1 MGIIF
6 GAIVGLLTAISFF
19 GVFADPIFQILTTD
33 SSQLAAHLYL
43 NGTGALLGWIA
54 WIAVLFCSGIALIDC
69 FLHFFGTDA
78 EEVGMTVGGIVV
90 RIFGG
95 IVGGIVGG
103 TVGWIVGE
111 TIGGI
116 VGEIVRWI
124 VGVIVGGWIVGETD
138 GAIDGAI
145 VDEIDYRIDLSA
157 AAISSVVVCLLSVG
171 AIHAVRNPPLSRIE
185 IAEQNVR
192 NLEVTN
198 TAVMRLVTATAE
210 QVARDM
216 QATSAANA
224 ALTQTSIAQATLDAY
239 STLEMRARIT
249 RTALWLQARSPDAP
263 TATGVASPGTPTIAP
278 TPTETPTVTVTPSVT
293 PTSALVAS
301 QTAVVHQRETL
312 QARLTQLAPDDG
324 TGSSNSSAG
333 SDLLTLLLNILRD
346 PVFQGLGFI
355 VAVIAA
361 IIAYLDYRSRRKYS

>member
-1 MGIIF
+1 
-6 GAIVGLLTAISFF
+6 
-19 GVFADPIFQILTTD
+19 
-33 SSQLAAHLYL
+33 
-43 NGTGALLGWIA
+43 
-54 WIAVLFCSGIALIDC
+54 VLIGC
-69 FLHFFGTDA
+69 FSPFFGTDA
-78 EEVGMTVGGIVV
+78 K
-90 RIFGG
+90 
-95 IVGGIVGG
+95 
-103 TVGWIVGE
+103 
-111 TIGGI
+111 
-116 VGEIVRWI
+116 EIVATVVTI
-124 VGVIVGGWIVGETD
+124 VGVIVGVIVSLIVSLIVGV
-138 GAIDGAI
+138 I
-145 VDEIDYRIDLSA
+145 VSLITGLIVGLIVVGIGRRDLSA
-157 AAISSVVVCLLSVG
+157 AAISFVVVCLLSVG

-210 QVARDM
+210 QAARD
-216 QATSAANA
+216 
-224 ALTQTSIAQATLDAY
+224 AQATGTNSALQTREANLY
-239 STLEMRARIT
+239 AT

-312 QARLTQLAPDDG
+312 QARLTQLAPDNG
-324 TGSSNSSAG
+324 TGSSNSSAEG
-333 SDLLTLLLNILRD
+333 DLIALFFNILRD

>member
-1 MGIIF
+1 M
-6 GAIVGLLTAISFF
+6 
-19 GVFADPIFQILTTD
+19 
-33 SSQLAAHLYL
+33 
-43 NGTGALLGWIA
+43 
-54 WIAVLFCSGIALIDC
+54 
-69 FLHFFGTDA
+69 
-78 EEVGMTVGGIVV
+78 
-90 RIFGG
+90 

-103 TVGWIVGE
+103 IA
-111 TIGGI
+111 GGI
-116 VGEIVRWI
+116 SWVVGKIILNARNWN
-124 VGVIVGGWIVGETD
+124 
-138 GAIDGAI
+138 
-145 VDEIDYRIDLSA
+145 A

-239 STLEMRARIT
+239 STSEMRARIT
-249 RTALWLQARSPDAP
+249 QTALWLQARSPDAP

-312 QARLTQLAPDDG
+312 QARLTQLAPDNG
-324 TGSSNSSAG
+324 TGNSNPSAG
-333 SDLLTLLLNILRD
+333 SDLFNILRD
-346 PVFQGLGFI
+346 PVFQGLSFI
-355 VAVIAA
+355 AVIATVVAVIAA

>member
-1 MGIIF
+1 M
-6 GAIVGLLTAISFF
+6 
-19 GVFADPIFQILTTD
+19 
-33 SSQLAAHLYL
+33 
-43 NGTGALLGWIA
+43 
-54 WIAVLFCSGIALIDC
+54 
-69 FLHFFGTDA
+69 
-78 EEVGMTVGGIVV
+78 
-90 RIFGG
+90 
-95 IVGGIVGG
+95 
-103 TVGWIVGE
+103 
-111 TIGGI
+111 I
-116 VGEIVRWI
+116 VGEIV
-124 VGVIVGGWIVGETD
+124 GVIGGVIG
-138 GAIDGAI
+138 
-145 VDEIDYRIDLSA
+145 RRDLSA

-171 AIHAVRNPPLSRIE
+171 AIHAVRNPPLSPIE

-249 RTALWLQARSPDAP
+249 QTALWLQVRSPDAP

-324 TGSSNSSAG
+324 TGSSNSSAEG
-333 SDLLTLLLNILRD
+333 DLIALFFNILRD

>member
-54 WIAVLFCSGIALIDC
+54 WIAVLFCSGIALIGC
-69 FLHFFGTDA
+69 FSPFFGTDA
-78 EEVGMTVGGIVV
+78 EEI
-90 RIFGG
+90 
-95 IVGGIVGG
+95 G
-103 TVGWIVGE
+103 T
-111 TIGGI
+111 
-116 VGEIVRWI
+116 I
-124 VGVIVGGWIVGETD
+124 VGVIVGVIVVVIVGVIGVVIGGVIGGVIVGVIGVIGVIVVVIGVIVVVIG
-138 GAIDGAI
+138 GAIGVVIGVVIGD
-145 VDEIDYRIDLSA
+145 RIDLSA

-249 RTALWLQARSPDAP
+249 QTALWLQARSPDAP

-312 QARLTQLAPDDG
+312 QARLTQLAPDNG
-324 TGSSNSSAG
+324 TGSSNSSAEG
-333 SDLLTLLLNILRD
+333 DLIALFFNILRD

>member
-54 WIAVLFCSGIALIDC
+54 WIAVLFCSGIALIGC

-78 EEVGMTVGGIVV
+78 KEIGTTVVAIVV
-90 RIFGG
+90 
-95 IVGGIVGG
+95 IVVI
-103 TVGWIVGE
+103 
-111 TIGGI
+111 
-116 VGEIVRWI
+116 
-124 VGVIVGGWIVGETD
+124 GVIVFGIAGGISWVVGKIILN
-138 GAIDGAI
+138 A
-145 VDEIDYRIDLSA
+145 RNWNA

-210 QVARDM
+210 QVARD
-216 QATSAANA
+216 
-224 ALTQTSIAQATLDAY
+224 AQATGTNSALQTREANLY
-239 STLEMRARIT
+239 AT

-312 QARLTQLAPDDG
+312 QARLTQLAPDNG
-324 TGSSNSSAG
+324 TGSSNSSAEG
-333 SDLLTLLLNILRD
+333 DLIALFFNILRD